1 MRVGSGALDD
11 HGAIGRAEG
20 NLLFVERHQDAA
32 AEFAHDAVALVDH
45 DADVDGVDDLVAADL
60 VDAEDVGV
68 GDDDVFESF
77 VLADLVG
84 ESLEDGHDAVGVF
97 AGVDGDVEGA
107 DGEVAGEVGDGGDL
121 GVGDDVDGA
130 VAVAE
135 AGDAEAEVFDDAGEA
150 GNLDGIADGVLVF
163 DEDEDAGE
171 HVLEDG
177 LGAKGDA
184 KADDAGGGDEG
195 SERDAEGGEDL
206 GEEIEAGDAV
216 GGGSK
221 DGGHGAELAGAL
233 GVADEAIG
241 LLVEALDEEG
251 DDGLKEEGEKEGED

>member
-1 MRVGSGALDD
+1 MDDERAVGGTE
-11 HGAIGRAEG
+11 R
-20 NLLFVERHQDAA
+20 NLFFVEGHEDAA

-45 DADVDGVDDLVAADL
+45 NADVDGVDDFVAADL

-68 GDDDVFESF
+68 GDDDVFEGF
-77 VLADLVG
+77 VFADLDG
-84 ESLEDGHDAVGVF
+84 EGVEDGHDAVGIF
-97 AGVDGDVEGA
+97 AGVDRDVEGA

-121 GVGDDVDGA
+121 AVGDDVDGA

-150 GNLDGIADGVLVF
+150 GDLDGVADGVLVF

-177 LGAKGDA
+177 LGSKGDA
-184 KADDAGGGDEG
+184 EADDAGRGDEG